1 MNPVEKPEG
10 MYMVVPV
17 EMLLLL
23 PHPKFT
29 ELDPGKKSRPRLK
42 FPLLLAT
49 IELYVAVQGA

>member
-1 MNPVEKPEG
+1 MNCEKIGEAFPSASMEPAGKSKG

-29 ELDPGKKSRPRLK
+29 ELEPVVTYGPR
-42 FPLLLAT
+42 
-49 IELYVAVQGA
+49 